1 MSRDEVIVKVIKK
14 SITNKYP
21 MVKDVNVVVGTE
33 KSTSPYNTHEYYYYY
48 RIILDYTPDFYC
60 EKVFNT
66 VKREIY
72 ELKPFLFSQN
82 EFIHNVKYRNC
93 LDACSRVSF
102 LVKDS

>member
-1 MSRDEVIVKVIKK
+1 MNRDKVIVKVIKK
-14 SITNKYP
+14 CVTDKYP
-21 MVKDVNVVVGTE
+21 MVKGVSVVVGTE

-72 ELKPFLFSQN
+72 ELKQFLFNQN
-82 EFIHNVKYRNC
+82 EFILNFKYRNC
-93 LDACSRVSF
+93 LDACSR
-102 LVKDS
+102 LEY